1 MWPFKKKEYAQGPDE
16 RNRTKANIL
25 FCAEC
30 GRPTLCEIHNRWVQ
44 ATIRID
50 DLEAKHAK
58 LYSEWMRDKTL
69 RGGPV
74 SEPLHEKTVGGD
86 KGAESV
92 KPKASSNATY
102 KDTIRVRNDATIL
115 E

>member
-1 MWPFKKKEYAQGPDE
+1 MWPFDKKKTE
-16 RNRTKANIL
+16 RTVANVLI
-25 FCAEC
+25 CSEC
-30 GRPTLCEIHNRWVQ
+30 GRPTMCEIHNRWVQ

-74 SEPLHEKTVGGD
+74 SEPLHEKNESEKDGGD